1 MRRYRNTKIVATLGP
16 STRTKRQIRALIMAG
31 VDVFRLNFSHGEHS
45 DKKSRVI
52 AIRELEKELDRPVSI
67 MADLQG
73 PKLRIG
79 EFKDGEVEL
88 APGDNFSL
96 DLKEKLGSKSR
107 VQLPHTEIFDA
118 AEAGMDLLLD
128 DGRIRLRVQ
137 KVSKSVIDTKVVTGG
152 RLSARKGV
160 NVPGVTLGLSALS
173 EKDKSDLEFAL
184 GLGCDW
190 IALSFVQRP
199 SDVKEARSRDV
210 FGHVAERV
218 RGRHSGGMRGRSV

>member
-1 MRRYRNTKIVATLGP
+1 
-16 STRTKRQIRALIMAG
+16 
-31 VDVFRLNFSHGEHS
+31 
-45 DKKSRVI
+45 
-52 AIRELEKELDRPVSI
+52 

-79 EFKDGEVEL
+79 EFKDGEIEL

-96 DLKEKLGSKSR
+96 DLKEQLGSKSR

-184 GLGCDW
+184 GLSL
-190 IALSFVQRP
+190 I
-199 SDVKEARSRDV
+199 
-210 FGHVAERV
+210 HI
-218 RGRHSGGMRGRSV
+218 

>member
-79 EFKDGEVEL
+79 EFKDGEIEL

-96 DLKEKLGSKSR
+96 DLKEKLGPKAVFS
-107 VQLPHTEIFDA
+107 F
-118 AEAGMDLLLD
+118 
-128 DGRIRLRVQ
+128 RIRKFLMR
-137 KVSKSVIDTKVVTGG
+137 
-152 RLSARKGV
+152 RKRAWI
-160 NVPGVTLGLSALS
+160 SFWMM
-173 EKDKSDLEFAL
+173 EE
-184 GLGCDW
+184 LGCGC
-190 IALSFVQRP
+190 R
-199 SDVKEARSRDV
+199 K
-210 FGHVAERV
+210 
-218 RGRHSGGMRGRSV
+218 